1 MVEYLHEKLFKRYNE
16 MIRIGTV
23 NIDTSHAPSFAEIL
37 MQGDRARYTAI
48 YNDGFRT
55 EEEVNEFIEKFGPI
69 TRYTSLEEM
78 AKNIDVAFVQSC
90 DWDRH
95 IELSKPFIEANV
107 PVFIDKP
114 LVGNMADLKI
124 IEDYAA
130 AGKII
135 LGTSAMRYTYE
146 HDDFFANSSTDEII
160 SLTATV
166 GVDEFNYAIHAVEEI
181 MGFMRGYR
189 PVSTQYIGTSVA
201 NEVPVDSYRVMFENG
216 VSAYYHICKKGWQ
229 PSTAIVMT
237 AKTTFVY
244 KIDSSKVYEAML
256 KQVCNYF
263 ENKENTLATVTEML
277 DSIKIM
283 LAGKKSAAL
292 GGKAVALADLAYDE
306 ETRFDG
312 KEFYDFYAN
321 ANKRK

>member
-1 MVEYLHEKLFKRYNE
+1 

-37 MQGDRARYTAI
+37 LGGDRARYTAI

-55 EEEVNEFIEKFGPI
+55 DAEVDAFIQKYGLEK
-69 TRYTSLEEM
+69 RYYDLSEM
-78 AKNIDVAFVQSC
+78 ADNIDVAFIQSC

-95 IELSKPFIEANV
+95 IELSEPFIKKNV

-114 LVGNMADLKI
+114 IVGNLRDARKI
-124 IEDYAA
+124 EEWAA
-130 AGKII
+130 QGRVI

-146 HDDFFANSSTDEII
+146 HDDFFAQSSAEDII
-160 SLTATV
+160 SVTATV

-181 MGFMRGYR
+181 LGFVKNSV
-189 PVSTQYIGTSVA
+189 PVSTEYIGTNDAGGV
-201 NEVPVDSYRVMFENG
+201 EVDSYRVLFANG

-237 AKTTFVY
+237 KKTTFVY
-244 KIDSSKVYEAML
+244 KIDSGKVYEAML

-263 ENKENTLATVTEML
+263 EGKENNMASVESML
-277 DSIKIM
+277 YAVRIM
-283 LAGKKSAAL
+283 LAGIKSRKL
-292 GGKAVALADLAYDE
+292 GGAQLLSSLTEDDPA
-306 ETRFDG
+306 FDG
-312 KEFYDFYAN
+312 FAFYESYRAAN
-321 ANKRK
+321 GH

>member
-1 MVEYLHEKLFKRYNE
+1 

-37 MQGDRARYTAI
+37 LGGDRARYTAI

-55 EEEVNEFIEKFGPI
+55 DAEVDAFIQKYGLEK
-69 TRYTSLEEM
+69 RYYDLSEM
-78 AKNIDVAFVQSC
+78 ADNIDVAFIQSC

-95 IELSKPFIEANV
+95 IELSEPFIKKNV

-114 LVGNMADLKI
+114 IVGNLRDARKI
-124 IEDYAA
+124 EEWAA
-130 AGKII
+130 QGKVI

-146 HDDFFANSSTDEII
+146 HDDFFAQSSAEDII
-160 SLTATV
+160 SVTATV

-181 MGFMRGYR
+181 LGFVKNSV
-189 PVSTQYIGTSVA
+189 PVSTEYIDTNDAGGV
-201 NEVPVDSYRVMFENG
+201 EVDSYRVLFANG

-237 AKTTFVY
+237 KKTTFVY
-244 KIDSSKVYEAML
+244 KIDSGKVYEAML

-263 ENKENTLATVTEML
+263 EGKENNMASVESML
-277 DSIKIM
+277 YAVRIM
-283 LAGKKSAAL
+283 LAGIKSRKL
-292 GGKAVALADLAYDE
+292 GGAQLLSSLTEDDPA
-306 ETRFDG
+306 FDG
-312 KEFYDFYAN
+312 FAFYESYRAAN
-321 ANKRK
+321 GH

>member
-1 MVEYLHEKLFKRYNE
+1 

-37 MQGDRARYTAI
+37 LKGDRARYTAI

-55 EEEVNEFIEKFGPI
+55 DSEVDDFIKKYGLEK
-69 TRYTSLEEM
+69 RYYDLSEM
-78 AKNIDVAFVQSC
+78 AENIDVAFIQSC

-95 IELSKPFIEANV
+95 IELCTPFIEKNV

-114 LVGNMADLKI
+114 IVGNLRDARKI
-124 IEDYAA
+124 AEWAA
-130 AGKII
+130 AGKVI

-146 HDDFFANSSTDEII
+146 HDDFFAQSSAEDII
-160 SLTATV
+160 SVTATV

-181 MGFMRGYR
+181 LGFVKNSA
-189 PVSTQYIGTSVA
+189 PVSTEFVGA
-201 NEVPVDSYRVMFENG
+201 NDAGGVEVDSYRVLFENG

-237 AKTTFVY
+237 KKTTFVY
-244 KIDSSKVYEAML
+244 KIDSNKVYEAML

-263 ENKENTLATVTEML
+263 EGKENSMASVESML
-277 DSIKIM
+277 DAVKIM
-283 LAGKKSAAL
+283 LAGIKSRKYGGAQPL
-292 GGKAVALADLAYDE
+292 GGLTENDPC
-306 ETRFDG
+306 FDG
-312 KEFYDFYAN
+312 YKFYLGYKAAN
-321 ANKRK
+321 GH

>member
-1 MVEYLHEKLFKRYNE
+1 MEDFN

-37 MQGDRARYTAI
+37 LKGDRARYTAI

-55 EEEVNEFIEKFGPI
+55 EDEVNDFIKKYGLEK
-69 TRYTSLEEM
+69 RYDSLEEM
-78 AKNIDVAFVQSC
+78 AKNIDVAFIQSC

-95 IELSKPFIEANV
+95 IELSKPFVDAGV

-114 LVGNMADLKI
+114 LVGNMHDLKT
-124 IEDYAA
+124 IEEWTA
-130 AGKII
+130 AGKVI

-146 HDDFFANSSTDEII
+146 HDDFFANSNTDDII
-160 SLTATV
+160 NLTATV

-181 MGFMRGYR
+181 MGFMRGHR
-189 PVSTQYIGTSVA
+189 PVSCRFVGNNT
-201 NEVPVDSYRVMFENG
+201 VDDVETDSFRVMFDNG
-216 VSAYYHICKKGWQ
+216 VAAYYHICKKGWQ

-237 AKTTFVY
+237 KKTTFVY
-244 KIDSSKVYEAML
+244 KIDSNKVYEAML

-263 ENKENTLATVTEML
+263 EGKENNLATVEEML

-283 LAGKKSAAL
+283 LAGKKSRSTGGGEISLASLNYDEKTAYD
-292 GGKAVALADLAYDE
+292 GKA
-306 ETRFDG
+306 
-312 KEFYDFYAN
+312 FYDFYSAAN
-321 ANKRK
+321 AKK

>member
-1 MVEYLHEKLFKRYNE
+1 

-37 MQGDRARYTAI
+37 LGGDRARYTAI

-55 EEEVNEFIEKFGPI
+55 DAEVDAFIQKYGLEK
-69 TRYTSLEEM
+69 RYYDLSEM
-78 AKNIDVAFVQSC
+78 ADNIDVAFIQSC

-95 IELSKPFIEANV
+95 IELSEPFIKKNV

-114 LVGNMADLKI
+114 IVGNLRDARKI
-124 IEDYAA
+124 EEWAA
-130 AGKII
+130 QGKVI

-146 HDDFFANSSTDEII
+146 HDDFFAQSSAEDII
-160 SLTATV
+160 SVTATV

-181 MGFMRGYR
+181 LGFVKNSV
-189 PVSTQYIGTSVA
+189 PVSTEYIGTNDAGGV
-201 NEVPVDSYRVMFENG
+201 EVDSYRVLFANG

-237 AKTTFVY
+237 KKTTFVY
-244 KIDSSKVYEAML
+244 KIDSGKVYEAML

-263 ENKENTLATVTEML
+263 EGKENNMASVESML
-277 DSIKIM
+277 YAVRIM
-283 LAGKKSAAL
+283 LAGIKSRKL
-292 GGKAVALADLAYDE
+292 GGAQLLCCLTEDDPA
-306 ETRFDG
+306 FDG
-312 KEFYDFYAN
+312 KKFYESYRIAN
-321 ANKRK
+321 GH